1 MSRFLSD
8 WVKQAPTYTMAR
20 ALYYTARAEWPSF
33 SLRRRRKSDSR
44 TIASYL
50 AGAASPRLQ
59 IGSGINGLD
68 GWLNTDYFPQSD
80 DLIHLDATAPF
91 PFADNTF
98 DLIFSEHVI
107 EHVPLEGGVNMIE
120 EAFRTLKPGGRL
132 RISTPPF
139 EFLLKAY
146 TNPQVPLNKKY
157 LDWHLETYNADSP
170 ARDPLVLVNDYIR
183 MWGHVFIYDEALLK
197 KLFQRAGFVDLQS
210 FDINQSDDPRLTNLE
225 HDGRMPDGL
234 LKLSTMTIEG
244 IKPV

>member
-1 MSRFLSD
+1 MIKYLPNQ
-8 WVKQAPTYTMAR
+8 VKQAPTYKMAR

-33 SLRRRRKSDSR
+33 SLRRKTKSDSR
-44 TIASYL
+44 TMASYL

-59 IGSGINGLD
+59 IGAGRNGLE

-80 DLIHLDATAPF
+80 NLIHLDATARF
-91 PFADNTF
+91 PFADNIF

-107 EHVPLEGGVNMIE
+107 EHVPLEGGVNMIG

-139 EFLLKAY
+139 EFLLDIY
-146 TNPQVPLNKKY
+146 INPQDPLNKKY
-157 LDWHLETYNADSP
+157 LDWHLETYNVNSP
-170 ARDPLVLVNDYIR
+170 ERDPLVLINDYIR
-183 MWGHVFIYDEALLK
+183 MWGHVFIYDEALLR

-210 FDINQSDDPRLTNLE
+210 FDINQSDDPRLSDLE
-225 HDGRMPDGL
+225 HDGRMPNGL

-244 IKPV
+244 TKPA